1 MNPLK
6 KQDLQIA
13 VQQLR
18 SAILGQIAVK
28 FNTATVSSAVQQ
40 QTLTVA
46 DMQQAL
52 DASRERFIEH
62 LGQPFKQQQVTNQA
76 MMSQLDN
83 LNRRLL
89 GIESQ
94 LASLGQMVKSV
105 QLDADAIAQQSEP
118 QKTTLFSQM
127 FS

>member
-18 SAILGQIAVK
+18 SAILGQLAVK
-28 FNTATVSSAVQQ
+28 FNTSTVSATVQQ

-52 DASRERFIEH
+52 EASRERFIER
-62 LGQPFKQQQVTNQA
+62 LGQPFKQQQVANQA
-76 MMSQLDN
+76 MMGQIDTLNKRLIAIEFQL
-83 LNRRLL
+83 
-89 GIESQ
+89 I
-94 LASLGQMVKSV
+94 SLGQMVKSV
-105 QLDADAIAQQSEP
+105 QLDADVIAQQSEP

>member
-18 SAILGQIAVK
+18 SAILGQLAVR
-28 FNTATVSSAVQQ
+28 FNTSTVSATVQR

-52 DASRERFIEH
+52 EASRERFIER
-62 LGQPFKQQQVTNQA
+62 LGQPFKQQQITNQA
-76 MMSQLDN
+76 MMSQLDA

-89 GIESQ
+89 GIEAQ
-94 LASLGQMVKSV
+94 LISLGQMVKSV
-105 QLDADAIAQQSEP
+105 QLDADVIAQQSEP
-118 QKTTLFSQM
+118 QKTTLFSKM

>member
-18 SAILGQIAVK
+18 SAILGQLAVK
-28 FNTATVSSAVQQ
+28 FNTSKVSAIVQQ
-40 QTLTVA
+40 KTLTVA

-52 DASRERFIEH
+52 EVSRERFIER
-62 LGQPFKQQQVTNQA
+62 LGQPFEQQQITNQA
-76 MMSQLDN
+76 MMSQLDA
-83 LNRRLL
+83 LNKRLVT
-89 GIESQ
+89 IESQ
-94 LASLGQMVKSV
+94 LISLGQMVKSV
-105 QLDADAIAQQSEP
+105 QLDADVIAQQSEP

>member
-18 SAILGQIAVK
+18 SAILGQLAVK
-28 FNTATVSSAVQQ
+28 FNTSTVSATVQQ

-52 DASRERFIEH
+52 EASRERFIER
-62 LGQPFKQQQVTNQA
+62 LGQPFKQQQVANQA
-76 MMSQLDN
+76 MMGQIDT
-83 LNRRLL
+83 LNKRLIA
-89 GIESQ
+89 IESQ
-94 LASLGQMVKSV
+94 LTSLGQMVKSV
-105 QLDADAIAQQSEP
+105 QLDADVIAQQSEP

>member
-18 SAILGQIAVK
+18 SAILGQLAVR
-28 FNTATVSSAVQQ
+28 FNTSTVSATVQR

-52 DASRERFIEH
+52 EASRERFIER
-62 LGQPFKQQQVTNQA
+62 LGQPFKQQQITNQA
-76 MMSQLDN
+76 MMSQLDA

-89 GIESQ
+89 GIEAQ
-94 LASLGQMVKSV
+94 LISLGQMVKSV
-105 QLDADAIAQQSEP
+105 QLDADVIAQQSEP

>member
-18 SAILGQIAVK
+18 SAILGQLAVK
-28 FNTATVSSAVQQ
+28 FNTSTVSATVQQ

-52 DASRERFIEH
+52 EASRDRFIER
-62 LGQPFKQQQVTNQA
+62 LGQPFKQQQVANQA
-76 MMSQLDN
+76 MMGQIDTLNKRLIAIEFQL
-83 LNRRLL
+83 
-89 GIESQ
+89 I
-94 LASLGQMVKSV
+94 SLGQMVKSV
-105 QLDADAIAQQSEP
+105 QLDADVIAQQSEP

>member
-6 KQDLQIA
+6 KQNLQIA

-18 SAILGQIAVK
+18 SALLGQLAVK
-28 FNTATVSSAVQQ
+28 FNTSTVSPSIQQ
-40 QTLTVA
+40 QTVTVA
-46 DMQQAL
+46 EMQQAL

-76 MMSQLDN
+76 MMSQLDA
-83 LNRRLL
+83 LNRRLIA
-89 GIESQ
+89 IESQ
-94 LASLGQMVKSV
+94 LISLGQMVKSV

>member
-18 SAILGQIAVK
+18 SAILGQLAVK
-28 FNTATVSSAVQQ
+28 FNTATVSAAVQQ
-40 QTLTVA
+40 KTLTVA
-46 DMQQAL
+46 DMQHAL
-52 DASRERFIEH
+52 EASRERFIER

-76 MMSQLDN
+76 MMSQLDA

-94 LASLGQMVKSV
+94 LILLGQMVKSV
-105 QLDADAIAQQSEP
+105 QLDADVIAQQSEP